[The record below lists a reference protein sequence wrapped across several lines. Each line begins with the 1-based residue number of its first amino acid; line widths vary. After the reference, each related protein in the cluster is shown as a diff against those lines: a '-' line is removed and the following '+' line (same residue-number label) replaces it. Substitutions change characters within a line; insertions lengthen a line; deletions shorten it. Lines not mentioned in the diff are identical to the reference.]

1 MSEKLGWV
9 IFWSL
14 VVLLGIASFG
24 LTTMTAYAT
33 PVPENSSAMLEAAK
47 MFFLCLGG
55 SGVIL
60 STYFS
65 AASIYFS
72 SKNIILQ
79 RKLNIIENTFELLS
93 RWDDPHYLDARKWTR
108 KAKEEKPNT
117 SDNDLINKIKE
128 NEELKQ
134 SVVLVLNYLEHVR
147 FSLET
152 NRIDRKLFK
161 RALGE
166 TLVDIAKR
174 FEPYA
179 KTLSQQNI
187 EDLKEL
193 IGYLEKD

>member
-1 MSEKLGWV
+1 MSEKLGWR
-9 IFWSL
+9 IFWII
-14 VVLLGIASFG
+14 VVLLGLASIG
-24 LTTMTAYAT
+24 LTATAYAT

-47 MFFLCLGG
+47 MLFLCLGG

-65 AASIYFS
+65 AVSIYFS

-108 KAKEEKPNT
+108 KAKEEKPDT

-152 NRIDRKLFK
+152 DRIDRKLFK

-179 KTLSQQNI
+179 KTLGQQNI

>member
-1 MSEKLGWV
+1 MSEKLGWR
-9 IFWSL
+9 IFWSI
-14 VVLLGIASFG
+14 VVLLGLASIG
-24 LTTMTAYAT
+24 LTITAYAT

-65 AASIYFS
+65 AVSIYFS

-108 KAKEEKPNT
+108 KAKEEKPDT

>member
-1 MSEKLGWV
+1 MSEKLGWR
-9 IFWSL
+9 IFWSI
-14 VVLLGIASFG
+14 VVLLGLASIG
-24 LTTMTAYAT
+24 LTITAYAA
-33 PVPENSSAMLEAAK
+33 PVPENSSAILEAAK
-47 MFFLCLGG
+47 IFFLCLGG
-55 SGVIL
+55 SGVVL

-65 AASIYFS
+65 AATIYFS
-72 SKNIILQ
+72 SKNISLQ
-79 RKLNIIENTFELLS
+79 RKLNIIENTFGLLS
-93 RWDDPHYLDARKWTR
+93 HWDDPHYLEARKWTR
-108 KAKEEKPNT
+108 KEKEEKPNT
-117 SDNDLINKIKE
+117 SDNDLINKIKNDE
-128 NEELKQ
+128 KLKQ

-179 KTLSQQNI
+179 KIVSQQSV